1 MNQQSGE
8 KIKYRS
14 DWRVVAVVCFTLL
27 LVAGLFIALHQ
38 YAWYLITAT
47 QYVELGQILIA
58 SIYVAMIGALFITI
72 IIAAF
77 YFINKARMAGLVN
90 IFEHQLTIDDIKNN
104 YASDMLKIGMERAN
118 KSIFQGISTLTL
130 DVSKSSTNTN
140 NNAESLQEEIADIED
155 DIMPQLFKDLQ
166 EKGLIGRSGNSILIG
181 VANDEGE

>member
-1 MNQQSGE
+1 METKPPFIYDSLDRPNVNQQSGE

-72 IIAAF
+72 II
-77 YFINKARMAGLVN
+77 
-90 IFEHQLTIDDIKNN
+90 
-104 YASDMLKIGMERAN
+104 
-118 KSIFQGISTLTL
+118 
-130 DVSKSSTNTN
+130 SKV
-140 NNAESLQEEIADIED
+140 Q
-155 DIMPQLFKDLQ
+155 K
-166 EKGLIGRSGNSILIG
+166 
-181 VANDEGE
+181 